1 MPAARTT
8 TEQRALDL
16 VRQLRK
22 EGETIRR
29 VELEGRK
36 IVIELADR
44 NEPLRIDEVNWK

>member
-1 MPAARTT
+1 MPAAT

-22 EGETIRR
+22 DGEIIRR

-44 NEPLRIDEVNWK
+44 NEQLKIEEVKW